1 MDPHPEDPAI
11 IDGVRILVMEAAVSF
26 LFYSIGPK
34 HGMPFMQ
41 LDSAFFHQEL
51 KQLISF
57 SDVEIVGAFRLFDP
71 ALIHGQWFLPPHDFG
86 RSHILVIIRVL
97 HLVGFFQ
104 ELIVDIRHVVLF
116 AEPGIFLKTVG
127 SVAHQRQLLG
137 QLTQVIE
144 FHAEQLFTHGRQQP
158 GNGHVGQLVIW
169 QI

>member
-1 MDPHPEDPAI
+1 
-11 IDGVRILVMEAAVSF
+11 MEAAVTF

-34 HGMPFMQ
+34 HGMPFGQ

-97 HLVGFFQ
+97 RLVGFFP
-104 ELIVDIRHVVLF
+104 ELIVDIRHVVLL
-116 AEPGIFLKTVG
+116 AEPGIFLKTVAL
-127 SVAHQRQLLG
+127 VAHQRQLLG

-144 FHAEQLFTHGRQQP
+144 FHAEQLFMHGRQHP